1 MLLFILFPHFLT
13 MLLSP
18 GDTQFGTGTCD
29 LAAAGHWHAIYN
41 PAAAVA
47 VADCLSH
54 AQQEHHDDSW
64 PATGPD
70 GADPQSGG
78 RHAATAT
85 TAAAGC
91 PDAAADAEA
100 RAHGRWPDAVSAN
113 PDRQWAH
120 YHCCP
125 LLAHAQLST
134 ANQRPAAATSSHV
147 SECKLLNFIDQRII

>member
-1 MLLFILFPHFLT
+1 MLHSNVKIDYIVEANAYIFFNFILKIFPKMFTVFFL
-13 MLLSP
+13 P

-47 VADCLSH
+47 VSDRLSH
-54 AQQEHHDDSW
+54 AQQEHHDDTW

-78 RHAATAT
+78 RYAATAT
-85 TAAAGC
+85 TTASR
-91 PDAAADAEA
+91 PDAAADAA
-100 RAHGRWPDAVSAN
+100 TCAHGWWPDAVSAN
-113 PDRQWAH
+113 SDRQWAH

-125 LLAHAQLST
+125 LLSDAQLPT
-134 ANQRPAAATSSHV
+134 TN
-147 SECKLLNFIDQRII
+147 